1 LEALR
6 CDPFFE
12 ESFETVPLGRFE
24 GEGWQNFIEQGTQY
38 WEVYE
43 DENALGQSLRIGSY
57 RSGDSKTIC
66 WLVSPALE
74 VRSLEN
80 PVLAFRTSTAY
91 ADSSVLEIFLSENY
105 DGSLPTSETATWVA
119 LDVRI
124 ANDDDNDVLWI
135 DSGSVMLDTIRS
147 PFHVAFRYTGSG
159 KTAQDGTF
167 ELDDIRVMEG
177 NQ

>member
-1 LEALR
+1 MR

-24 GEGWQNFIEQGTQY
+24 GAGWQNFIEDGTQY

-43 DENALGQSLRIGSY
+43 DENALGQSLRMGSY
-57 RSGDSKTIC
+57 RSGDSKSTC
-66 WLVSPALE
+66 WLVSPALD
-74 VRSLEN
+74 VQSLEN

-91 ADSSVLEIFLSENY
+91 ADKSVLEVFISENY
-105 DGSLPTSETATWVA
+105 EGSLPTAETAKWEA

-135 DSGSVMLDTIRS
+135 DSGSVVLDTIRS

-159 KTAQDGTF
+159 KTARDGTF

-177 NQ
+177 SE